1 MEEYFKCSNCK
12 ELIED
17 VYESECCG
25 RLYCAKCVGNTVNKA
40 CPFCHFKT
48 LRFSKNVFAERI
60 QKEIKIH
67 CKYCGA
73 YLPYRE
79 VVKHMMV
86 CEEKMFLCSFS
97 NCSFKGKKKEMVD
110 HMVKSHELF
119 MLVLMEE
126 YPSFAKEIKKLSKE
140 ENMNKDKEKDD
151 ETIIDFNNSFSE
163 NFLLNHTFER
173 VVPSGRIYNTNT
185 RYVRYHRNE
194 PFVPID
200 MGNEDSDG
208 NSNSFVEGE
217 YDDMMESNYS

>member
-40 CPFCHFKT
+40 CPYCHVKT

-67 CKYCGA
+67 CKYCSA

-79 VVKHMMV
+79 VLKHMMV

-97 NCSFKGKKKEMVD
+97 KCSYKGKKKEMVA
-110 HMVKSHELF
+110 HMIKSHELF

-140 ENMNKDKEKDD
+140 ENVNKDKEKDD
-151 ETIIDFNNSFSE
+151 ETIIDFNNSLSE
-163 NFLLNHTFER
+163 NFLLNHR
-173 VVPSGRIYNTNT
+173 VVPSGSIYNTNT

-200 MGNEDSDG
+200 MGNEDSEG
-208 NSNSFVEGE
+208 NSNSFVEGG

>member
-208 NSNSFVEGE
+208 NSNSFMEGG